1 MENLLAE
8 NLVTNF
14 PENVWLHRSAIN
26 CLVQLNIFAPW
37 RSQNLIKSQVLRAAD
52 YLFQGSLDCL
62 RGANNLRQKR
72 KKMLKKTV
80 PVSFVLSSIAAN
92 HIKFWKTRFV
102 WWEESKATVQQKSQN
117 RYIIHLNEAVV
128 IPSAYCS
135 SLLCHVFV
143 RDPRSQAQFV

>member
-14 PENVWLHRSAIN
+14 PVNVWLHRSAIN

-72 KKMLKKTV
+72 KKMLKKAV

-92 HIKFWKTRFV
+92 HIKLWKTRFV
-102 WWEESKATVQQKSQN
+102 WWEESKVTVQQKSQN
-117 RYIIHLNEAVV
+117 RYISLYNSSKRSRCYSFSLVFCFVV
-128 IPSAYCS
+128 
-135 SLLCHVFV
+135 
-143 RDPRSQAQFV
+143 PRFCERS